1 MKNKK
6 TKILLLLFIGFLIT
20 TQNVKVAFAEA
31 NWGGDQS
38 NTGGG
43 EDGSSNNGENNGESC
58 STKPSARVIS
68 ESTTQIATYY
78 ITKKSF
84 GYKEQFYDN
93 SENEMFDGTTNAFY
107 ENKNILA
114 GTAIG
119 ASMYEYIDYTWKE
132 ACYIVKNTKY
142 EYQEGGYQCRRYKC
156 GAIICPTKLNDLNNG
171 CFRSCGYVY
180 EWCTKASTC
189 SETSY
194 ISTPCTAE
202 QKEEIKNK
210 VKKEVDKIPNRFIV
224 TIPDPNDIACS
235 KNSKASGCENYEA
248 QVVPAYDYPE
258 DNRIIKRFNYEMY
271 GACVNVK
278 TAKVRY
284 LTNSESK
291 CKANEEIKVE
301 NYTESFEKRH
311 WHIFVPLN
319 TKTTDEYK
327 IKAKNAQDKMEEW
340 ECNSI
345 LENYPNTF
353 RTIISPATGNYT
365 GVNSVDINMIK
376 KNGCVLQST
385 YIIPVLQKF
394 YNEEQEGD
402 KLVFKGY
409 SFYYRPIDIKNPFP
423 NGIAADSYWADWN
436 KQKEKTPDLEKSFN
450 NLTYVATNINAN
462 SVRAYNSANPYTNWS
477 NMNINGKSQFIESGI
492 NGTKIVTRY
501 ANTKS
506 FYNLGCGPANKDW
519 EECR

>member
-1 MKNKK
+1 MKIKK

-20 TQNVKVAFAEA
+20 TQNVKVVFAA
-31 NWGGDQS
+31 DNVR
-38 NTGGG
+38 
-43 EDGSSNNGENNGESC
+43 EDLNNNGNDNDNGAGNGENNRESC
-58 STKPSARVIS
+58 STKPGARIIS
-68 ESTTQIATYY
+68 ENTTQIATYY
-78 ITKKSF
+78 ITKKIY
-84 GYKEQFYDN
+84 GYEEQFYDSN
-93 SENEMFDGTTNAFY
+93 ENKMFDITTNTFY
-107 ENKNILA
+107 ENKNIIA

-132 ACYIVKNTKY
+132 ACYKVKNTEY
-142 EYQEGGYQCRRYKC
+142 EYKSGSDCYWVYDCSLPKICLTRADKCQCRKKPVCTPTWDKC
-156 GAIICPTKLNDLNNG
+156 A
-171 CFRSCGYVY
+171 
-180 EWCTKASTC
+180 
-189 SETSY
+189 ETSY
-194 ISTPCTAE
+194 IPTSCTAE

-210 VKKEVDKIPNRFIV
+210 VKKEVDKIPNRYIV
-224 TIPDPNDIACS
+224 TIPDPNNIACS

-248 QVVPAYDYPE
+248 QVVPTYDYPE

-327 IKAKNAQDKMEEW
+327 IIAKNTQNKMDDW
-340 ECNSI
+340 YCNGI
-345 LENYPNTF
+345 LEKYPNIF
-353 RTIISPATGNYT
+353 RTIISPATGDYT
-365 GVNSVDINMIK
+365 GINSVDINMIK
-376 KNGCVLQST
+376 KNGCIVRAT

-436 KQKEKTPDLEKSFN
+436 KQKDKTPDLEKSFN
-450 NLTYVATNINAN
+450 SLTYVATNINAN
-462 SVRAYNSANPYTNWS
+462 SVRAYNSENPYTSWS
-477 NMNINGKSQFIESGI
+477 NMNINGKSQFIENGI
-492 NGTKIVTRY
+492 DGTKIITRY

-519 EECR
+519 EECK